1 MMHRREFIRTAAA
14 TAFITSLGQRL
25 TLAAPPGDVPMR
37 VLGHTGEKVS
47 LVGIGGYHIG
57 QWTVLESTAIKIV
70 RAAIDRG
77 VNFMDNCWDYNS
89 GASELRMGKALLDGY
104 RDRAFLMTKVDG
116 RTDQVAT
123 AQLDECLRRLQTDR
137 IDLIQ
142 IHEVIRM
149 EDAERIFSKG
159 GAIEGLVKAKQ
170 AGKVRYIGFTGH
182 KSPDIHLHMLE
193 VADKHGFVFDAVQMP
208 LNVMDAHFDSFG
220 QKVLPVLV
228 KKDIG
233 VIGMKAMGG
242 SLILKSK
249 TVTPVECLQ
258 FAMNLPVSVCV
269 TGCDS
274 MEILQQALDVAKNF
288 KPLSK
293 EEVAAILAKTEI
305 AAAKGEFERYKT
317 SGMFDTTPSH
327 PEYMG

>member
-25 TLAAPPGDVPMR
+25 TFAAPPGDVPMR

-137 IDLIQ
+137 IDLLQ

-170 AGKVRYIGFTGH
+170 AGKIRYIGFTGH
-182 KSPDIHLHMLE
+182 KSPAIHLHMLD
-193 VADKHGFVFDAVQMP
+193 VAERHGFVFDAVQMP

-233 VIGMKAMGG
+233 VIGMKALGG

-249 TVTPVECLQ
+249 TATPVECLQ

-293 EEVAAILAKTEI
+293 EEVAAILAKTEA